1 MAHLGLICPELSGH
15 LNPMT
20 TPGRELKRRGQ
31 RVTLIGR
38 PDAQKK
44 TESAGLEFAVVGEK
58 EFPVGALAKTSA
70 QLGRLAG
77 WNALRFTVELLRR
90 GAVTMVDQASDAIA
104 RTGVDALLVD
114 QVSPAGETVAEMLNL
129 PFVSVCNAL
138 ALNYDPALPPAVAA
152 WRYRRGTIWRWRNA
166 LGDSILRLAARPII
180 REMNARRLRY
190 GYRNWRCAFQRARD
204 WRKLPSSRRFLTF
217 RASACRTTSITQVHG
232 MRLSPP
238 IKWSFHGRS

>member
-20 TPGRELKRRGQ
+20 TLGRELKRLGH

-44 TESAGLEFAVVGEK
+44 TESAGLEFAAVGEK
-58 EFPVGALAKTSA
+58 EFPVGSLAQTTA

-77 WNALRFTVELLRR
+77 LNAIRFTAELLRR
-90 GAVTMVDQASDAIA
+90 AAVITLDQGSDAIA
-104 RTGVDALLVD
+104 SSGIDALLVD
-114 QVSPAGETVAEMLNL
+114 QVTPAGETVAEKLQL

-138 ALNYDPALPPAVAA
+138 ALNFDPALPPAVTP

-166 LGDSILRLAARPII
+166 LGDSILRMAARPII
-180 REMNARRLRY
+180 REINARRVRHGLSEMAVRIPDDV
-190 GYRNWRCAFQRARD
+190 GLAQIAQQPAFFDYPRER
-204 WRKLPSSRRFLTF
+204 LPDN
-217 RASACRTTSITQVHG
+217 
-232 MRLSPP
+232 
-238 IKWSFHGRS
+238 FHYTGP